1 MKLTS
6 KWLLWFILVTVY
18 AAIIGGL
25 FYYNLFKYVFDT
37 KLQNE
42 MVEMVRYRAP
52 QLVQALA
59 TKPKLVSF
67 NEVDQMKEMMQNDSR
82 LKSIIYLNYD
92 GSIRW
97 HENTKFIGMSYVD
110 YNNAV
115 GFDSSAA
122 VLAIRNG
129 APRAVLT
136 SDGADYEIAIPLLAK
151 GGVVAGVVDLIVSR
165 TGARDL
171 IQSSMVRYAVGACI
185 ILLIIGGVLYL
196 FLLWQVIRPLTL
208 LKDEIEAV
216 SFNNLTLPYPDR
228 SDEIG
233 DVAASVKSL
242 LSKIE
247 TDIKGEEHEEIMS
260 LDKEKT
266 WWKSILA
273 VAIPKGTRAL
283 VVDENYN
290 VLYTNFEL
298 NVEDGRKVHLLDVFD
313 GRQQEVIQILGQA
326 AENPSKVLRG
336 TAVSKNTNCLIKALQ
351 LPDDAGKNRMIVVI
365 EPEKD
370 SVNEETL

>member
-1 MKLTS
+1 MKLTA

-25 FYYNLFKYVFDT
+25 FYYNLFKYTFDT

-52 QLVQALA
+52 LLVNALVN
-59 TKPKLVSF
+59 KPKLVSF
-67 NEVDQMKEMMQNDSR
+67 PEVEQMKEMMQNDSR
-82 LKSIIYLNYD
+82 LKSVVYLNYD

-97 HENTKFIGMSYVD
+97 HENAKFIGKSYAD
-110 YNNAV
+110 YNNEV
-115 GFDSSAA
+115 GFDSNAA
-122 VLAIRNG
+122 VQAIRNA

-136 SDGADYEIAIPLLAK
+136 SDGDDYEIAIPLLAK
-151 GGVVAGVVDLIVSR
+151 GNVVAGVVDLIVSR

-171 IQSSMVRYAVGACI
+171 IQTSMVKYAVGACI

-196 FLLWQVIRPLTL
+196 FLLWQVIRPLSV
-208 LKDEIEAV
+208 LKDEIDAV
-216 SFNNLTLPYPDR
+216 SLNNLTLSSPSR

-233 DVAASVKSL
+233 DVATAVKGL
-242 LSKIE
+242 LDKI
-247 TDIKGEEHEEIMS
+247 TSDLQGIEHEEIMS

-273 VAIPKGTRAL
+273 VTIPSGTRAL

-298 NVEDGRKVHLLDVFD
+298 AVDGGRKVHLLDVFD
-313 GRQQEVIQILGQA
+313 GRQQEIIQILGQA
-326 AENPSKVLRG
+326 AETPSKVLRG
-336 TAVSKNTNCLIKALQ
+336 TAVSKNVNCVVKALQ
-351 LPDDAGKNRMIVVI
+351 LPDDAGKNRMLVVV
-365 EPEKD
+365 EPEKTV
-370 SVNEETL
+370 SNEENL

>member
-1 MKLTS
+1 MKLTA
-6 KWLLWFILVTVY
+6 KLLLWFILVTVY

-25 FYYNLFKYVFDT
+25 FYYNLFKYTFDT

-52 QLVQALA
+52 LLVNALVN
-59 TKPKLVSF
+59 KPKLVSF
-67 NEVDQMKEMMQNDSR
+67 PEVEQMKEMMQNDSR
-82 LKSIIYLNYD
+82 LKSVVYLNYD

-97 HENTKFIGMSYVD
+97 HENAKFIGKSYAD
-110 YNNAV
+110 YNNEV
-115 GFDSSAA
+115 GFDSNAA
-122 VLAIRNG
+122 VQAIRNA

-136 SDGADYEIAIPLLAK
+136 SDGDDYEIAIPLLAK
-151 GGVVAGVVDLIVSR
+151 GNVVAGVVDLIVSR

-171 IQSSMVRYAVGACI
+171 IQTSMVKYAVGACI

-196 FLLWQVIRPLTL
+196 FLLWQVIRPLSV
-208 LKDEIEAV
+208 LKDEIDAV
-216 SFNNLTLPYPDR
+216 SLNNLTLSSPSR

-233 DVAASVKSL
+233 DVATAVKGL
-242 LSKIE
+242 LDKI
-247 TDIKGEEHEEIMS
+247 TSDLQGIEHEEIMS

-273 VAIPKGTRAL
+273 VTIPSGTRAL

-298 NVEDGRKVHLLDVFD
+298 AVDGGRKVHLLDVFD
-313 GRQQEVIQILGQA
+313 GRQQEIIQILGQA
-326 AENPSKVLRG
+326 AETPSKVLRG
-336 TAVSKNTNCLIKALQ
+336 TAVSKNVNCVVKALQ
-351 LPDDAGKNRMIVVI
+351 LPDDAGKNRMLVVV
-365 EPEKD
+365 EPEKTV
-370 SVNEETL
+370 SNEENL